1 MVQEINSRFSEL
13 LQTGGNED
21 QGQDQEGGDPAQDP
35 GTGETFADK
44 WGWIANVDA
53 ASETCRCS
61 WDEVLRWTAIEFLNI
76 LSYRK
81 DKIDKEKKDI
91 EEWKRTH

>member
-1 MVQEINSRFSEL
+1 MVSEINSRFPEL
-13 LQTGGNED
+13 LQKGSEED
-21 QGQDQEGGDPAQDP
+21 QGQEQEGGDDEENP
-35 GTGETFADK
+35 GAGEGFAEK

-61 WDEVLRWTAIEFLNI
+61 WDEVMRWPAIEFLNI

-81 DKIDKEKKDI
+81 DKIKKEKKDI

>member
-1 MVQEINSRFSEL
+1 M
-13 LQTGGNED
+13 
-21 QGQDQEGGDPAQDP
+21 
-35 GTGETFADK
+35 
-44 WGWIANVDA
+44 GWIANVDA

-61 WDEVLRWTAIEFLNI
+61 WDEVMRWTAIEILNI

-81 DKIDKEKKDI
+81 DKIAKEKQDI